1 MANTVNDIVLVY
13 LEDSP
18 LFFARIESIL
28 PDAKK
33 DWYHIKLLMLQL
45 PLQVVTWILKD
56 DYINGETYHMNGKK
70 MRLEKVECPVEDL
83 SSSVDN
89 PLDPSDD
96 SETNQPSKEQDEQ
109 DAKIISFS
117 DLKKD

>member
-1 MANTVNDIVLVY
+1 MANTVNDVILVY

-18 LFFARIESIL
+18 LFYARIESII

-33 DWYHIKLLMLQL
+33 DWYHIKLLILQL

-70 MRLEKVECPVEDL
+70 MRLEKVECPVEEVSFSPDETVDDNENSE
-83 SSSVDN
+83 SSQASGKQ
-89 PLDPSDD
+89 
-96 SETNQPSKEQDEQ
+96 EAQ
-109 DAKIISFS
+109 IISFS
-117 DLKKD
+117 DLKKE

>member
-1 MANTVNDIVLVY
+1 MANTVNDVILVY

-33 DWYHIKLLMLQL
+33 DWYHIKLLILQL

-70 MRLEKVECPVEDL
+70 MRLEKVDCPVDKL
-83 SSSVDN
+83 SPSQGET
-89 PLDPSDD
+89 LDHSDD
-96 SETNQPSKEQDEQ
+96 SESNQPSGKQ
-109 DAKIISFS
+109 DAQIISFS
-117 DLKKD
+117 DLKKE

>member
-56 DYINGETYHMNGKK
+56 EYINGETYHMNGKK
-70 MRLEKVECPVEDL
+70 MRLEKVECPVEEL
-83 SSSVDN
+83 SSPNDETIKQ
-89 PLDPSDD
+89 SDD
-96 SETNQPSKEQDEQ
+96 SEANQPADEQ
-109 DAKIISFS
+109 DAQIISFS

>member
-1 MANTVNDIVLVY
+1 MANMVNDIVLVY

-18 LFFARIESIL
+18 LFFARIENIL

-33 DWYHIKLLMLQL
+33 DWYHIKLLILQL

-70 MRLEKVECPVEDL
+70 MRLEKVKCPVEEL
-83 SSSVDN
+83 SSSIDKT
-89 PLDPSDD
+89 LGHSDE
-96 SETNQPSKEQDEQ
+96 SEINQPSNEQ
-109 DAKIISFS
+109 DAQIISFS